1 MNSAERERHIEG
13 EAAFKATVLNEFK
26 NAKDQR
32 KEDKKDINKRIDD
45 MKVKHTDTY
54 KDVFT
59 LIGKNATQI
68 ATMVE
73 RVDGVKE
80 DIQLDVKTSIGNL
93 ETDVKK
99 VGRKSGTYAG
109 VISSVSLKVI
119 EKGLK
124 LIGIDI

>member
-1 MNSAERERHIEG
+1 M
-13 EAAFKATVLNEFK
+13 LNEFK
-26 NAKDQR
+26 TAKEQR
-32 KEDKKDINKRIDD
+32 KEDKKAIHNRMDKLEL
-45 MKVKHTDTY
+45 KHTDTY

-59 LIGKNATQI
+59 LIGKNATAV

-73 RVDGVKE
+73 RVEGVKE
-80 DIQLDVKTSIGNL
+80 DIKDDVKTSIGDL
-93 ETDVKK
+93 EDDVKK